1 LTLISLAPHMR
12 YIKLLTGLLL
22 SLPFLFSCDSTLN
35 VNAPWQDITVVY
47 GLLNQNDSVHYLKV
61 TKAYLGEGDALMFAK
76 IPDSSNYA
84 NKLEVR
90 VEEWNMTL
98 DGNGNVV
105 DSQFVS
111 AIPFDTLTMSNKEK
125 GDSIFYYPYQLVY
138 KSAGV
143 NKLNPD
149 HTYKLY
155 IKNPSTGKEIT
166 SQTELVSKLADIE
179 KPQPAPARASFHPG
193 TKNQVIWRTVKG
205 GKRYQFVAR
214 FHYLEVRKS
223 DTSDKKS
230 KYVDWV
236 IFNDY
241 KTDNTKGGEQV
252 TQIYS
257 SDAFYTVVGNG
268 IHKNIAE
275 ENLSE
280 DYTRAAY
287 QMEYIF
293 TIAADDMNTYME
305 VTEPSTTIVQEKPP
319 FTNILNGIGL
329 FSARY
334 DNTKD
339 YPIIQNQFSVQTLQE
354 LKVNPYTYDLGF

>member
-1 LTLISLAPHMR
+1 MTLISLAPHMR

-111 AIPFDTLTMSNKEK
+111 AIPFDTLTINNKEK

-138 KSAGV
+138 KSVGV
-143 NKLNPD
+143 NKLNPA

-166 SQTELVSKLADIE
+166 SQTELVSKLTDIE

-205 GKRYQFVAR
+205 GKAIPVCSALPLPR
-214 FHYLEVRKS
+214 S
-223 DTSDKKS
+223 
-230 KYVDWV
+230 
-236 IFNDY
+236 
-241 KTDNTKGGEQV
+241 
-252 TQIYS
+252 
-257 SDAFYTVVGNG
+257 
-268 IHKNIAE
+268 E
-275 ENLSE
+275 E
-280 DYTRAAY
+280 
-287 QMEYIF
+287 I
-293 TIAADDMNTYME
+293 
-305 VTEPSTTIVQEKPP
+305 
-319 FTNILNGIGL
+319 
-329 FSARY
+329 
-334 DNTKD
+334 
-339 YPIIQNQFSVQTLQE
+339 
-354 LKVNPYTYDLGF
+354 